1 MYPTAVSSVDTTV
14 HRQTFLRNMEI
25 FLTISRKDIW
35 QIRRVGE
42 GTNRVFRGNINGSCE
57 QIWGITGVIQRGGLS
72 SMVVGVRF
80 IAGLPQ
86 SAVNGLL
93 KQ

>member
-1 MYPTAVSSVDTTV
+1 MD
-14 HRQTFLRNMEI
+14 I

-35 QIRRVGE
+35 QIRRGGQ
-42 GTNRVFRGNINGSCE
+42 GTYLVFRGNIIGSWE
-57 QIWGITGVIQRGGLS
+57 QIWGITGSHKRGGS
-72 SMVVGVRF
+72 IINGDGGRF